1 MNIITL
7 IEKKK
12 NKEALTEKEIEY
24 IIQGYMKNK
33 ITDYQMSAFL
43 MAVCLK
49 GMTKKE
55 TIYLT
60 ASMLNSGKILDL
72 KQIPGIKV
80 DKHSTGGI
88 GDKTTLII
96 TPLVA
101 ACGVVVPKISG
112 RGLGYTGGT
121 IDKLE
126 AIKGINVNLKEESF
140 LKELKEIKVGITST
154 TKDLAPAD
162 SKIYALRDVT
172 ATVASIPL
180 IATSIMSKKLAVNS
194 DKIVLDVKVGSGT
207 FIKTKEEALT
217 LAKLM
222 IEIGNSFQKEIVA
235 VISNMDTPLGSN
247 IGNSLEVMEVLEI
260 LEGKKK
266 NNLTKLALT
275 LASYMVSLGKEITY
289 DEAKE
294 EVKEAL
300 VTKKALK
307 KFKEM
312 IHYQLGDLKELPL
325 AKIKT
330 EIKSKEE
337 GYLNQIKALIIGE
350 EVMNL
355 GAGRKTK
362 EDKIDYGVGLILKKE
377 LGDYVKK
384 GDVLTE
390 VYSNNSLINKERLE
404 EAFLIEKEKKEIKPL
419 IIEVIKNNS

>member
-140 LKELKEIKVGITST
+140 LKQLKEIKVGITST